1 MLQVAW
7 FIIQLITRAIY
18 HPEIT
23 QLEVGTLA
31 FAVLNFLTYA
41 VWWHKPLNV
50 QCPHPVYWKL
60 TEPELK
66 EYIDVYLSV
75 TGESAPLQF
84 LPRVFNPI
92 IELIGWAGIPVSR
105 RLQVQTFDGSIK
117 LKVSDKM
124 VLQQAALY
132 MATIFGGIHC
142 MAWFFAF
149 TTHQEQV
156 LWRMSAVAITCT
168 PWLGLNAYLV
178 REIIN
183 SVQRVPNSAMHVIWG
198 VVCSAFA
205 MLYIIARAVLLVL
218 MFTTL
223 RDLHPDAYKT
233 VLWTS
238 LVPHL

>member
-1 MLQVAW
+1 
-7 FIIQLITRAIY
+7 
-18 HPEIT
+18 
-23 QLEVGTLA
+23 
-31 FAVLNFLTYA
+31 
-41 VWWHKPLNV
+41 
-50 QCPHPVYWKL
+50 
-60 TEPELK
+60 
-66 EYIDVYLSV
+66 
-75 TGESAPLQF
+75 
-84 LPRVFNPI
+84 
-92 IELIGWAGIPVSR
+92 
-105 RLQVQTFDGSIK
+105 
-117 LKVSDKM
+117 
-124 VLQQAALY
+124 
-132 MATIFGGIHC
+132 
-142 MAWFFAF
+142 
-149 TTHQEQV
+149 V